1 MNLTDTIEDLKNI
14 SLEAGRAI
22 LDVYNSDDFQ
32 VQDKDDKSPLTAAD
46 LASHNVIVKGLE
58 TLNSKLGEDIPVLS
72 EESAKQGYYIRKV
85 WKRFWLVDPLDGTKE
100 FIKRN
105 GEFTVNIA
113 LIEEQNP
120 VLGFVYVPVKD
131 ELYYG
136 IVPGK
141 TAVKL
146 ESSGTDKS
154 KAVELKPEAS
164 EALVRIVASKSHLN
178 DDTKKVIDAVTA
190 KYPENS
196 FLSAGSSL
204 KLCLVAEGKAD
215 FYPRYAPTMEWDTAA
230 ADAVCRSAGC
240 EVMDAGLHKALI
252 YNKENQL
259 NPYFYVTSSDRIKN
273 ILESL

>member
-1 MNLTDTIEDLKNI
+1 MNLEDAIEDLKDLSI
-14 SLEAGRAI
+14 KAGLAI
-22 LDVYNSDDFQ
+22 LDVYNSDNFQ
-32 VQDKDDKSPLTAAD
+32 VQDKEDKSPLTAAD
-46 LASHNVIVKGLE
+46 LASHKVIVEGLE
-58 TLNSKLGEDIPVLS
+58 VLNNKLGENIPILS
-72 EESAKQGYYIRKV
+72 EESAKEGYEVRKD
-85 WKRFWLVDPLDGTKE
+85 WNRFWLVDPLDGTKE

-113 LIEEQNP
+113 LIEDQSP

-136 IVPGK
+136 LTK
-141 TAVKL
+141 DQKAVKL
-146 ESSGTDKS
+146 ENAGT
-154 KAVELKPEAS
+154 ANPEIINLNPQAS
-164 EALVRIVASKSHLN
+164 ENLVRIVASKSHLN
-178 DDTKKVIDAVTA
+178 EDTKKVIDAITD

-204 KLCLVAEGKAD
+204 KLCLVAEGQAD

-230 ADAVCRSAGC
+230 ADAVCRAAGC
-240 EVMDAGLHKALI
+240 TVMDAGLHKALI

-259 NPYFYVTSSDRIKN
+259 NPYFYVTSSDRIQN